1 MFAKQ
6 FVFVL
11 KEGEKR
17 HIVLEQKEADVKDM
31 LEENAITDFTV
42 QKEDGTPCY
51 LSELVKEKKGL
62 FLWLEEG
69 KEPTE
74 HILNEIRQRSEAYNQ
89 LPANLYFVV
98 RDMEVKK
105 DPTLA
110 KTLAEL
116 EHAQFFVDD
125 FGADMDALARRMYL
139 EPGKLPLIVIVDQKM
154 RGIYSVAGYN
164 VGSADMIL
172 KILNR

>member
-42 QKEDGTPCY
+42 QKEDGTQCH
-51 LSELVKEKKGL
+51 LSELVKEKEGL

-74 HILNEIRQRSEAYNQ
+74 HLLNEIRQRSEAYNQ

-98 RDMEVKK
+98 RD
-105 DPTLA
+105 PTLA

-116 EHAQFFVDD
+116 EHAQFLVDD
-125 FGADMDALARRMYL
+125 FGADMETLARRMYL
-139 EPGKLPLIVIVDQKM
+139 EPGKLPLIVIVNQEM
-154 RGIYSVAGYN
+154 RGIYGVAGYN

>member
-1 MFAKQ
+1 
-6 FVFVL
+6 
-11 KEGEKR
+11 
-17 HIVLEQKEADVKDM
+17 M

-42 QKEDGTPCY
+42 QKEDGTQCH
-51 LSELVKEKKGL
+51 LSELVKEKEGL

-74 HILNEIRQRSEAYNQ
+74 HLLNEIRQRSEAYNQ

-98 RDMEVKK
+98 RDMEVK

-116 EHAQFFVDD
+116 EHAQFLVDD
-125 FGADMDALARRMYL
+125 FGADMETLARRMYL
-139 EPGKLPLIVIVDQKM
+139 EPGKLPLIVIVNQEM
-154 RGIYSVAGYN
+154 REIYGVAGYN